1 MIKKDRPRIYSKYE
15 INSIL
20 FYGTVILFT
29 PLILVFTYVFN
40 IEKVIDPII
49 FLLIVLGVNLLIGI
63 LGTLFLFLKK
73 DSLKRMVKSNYIFEF
88 YFLVIISVFGILGMV
103 VLFDYLGGNRQ
114 YIANILILVVV
125 IFVYILLQLGRKFFK
140 FDFKKRK

>member
-20 FYGTVILFT
+20 FYGIVILFT

-49 FLLIVLGVNLLIGI
+49 FLFIVLGANLVVALLGLLI
-63 LGTLFLFLKK
+63 LFLKK
-73 DSLKRMVKSNYIFEF
+73 DSLKRMVKPNYVFEF

-114 YIANILILVVV
+114 YIANILILIVVV
-125 IFVYILLQLGRKFFK
+125 FVYVLLQLGRKFFK

>member
-15 INSIL
+15 INSML

-73 DSLKRMVKSNYIFEF
+73 DSLKRMVKSNYIYEF

>member
-20 FYGTVILFT
+20 FYGIVILFT

-73 DSLKRMVKSNYIFEF
+73 DSLKRMVKSNYIYEF

>member
-1 MIKKDRPRIYSKYE
+1 
-15 INSIL
+15 
-20 FYGTVILFT
+20 
-29 PLILVFTYVFN
+29 
-40 IEKVIDPII
+40 VIDPII

-73 DSLKRMVKSNYIFEF
+73 DSLKRMVKSNYIYEF

>member
-20 FYGTVILFT
+20 FYGIVILFT

-49 FLLIVLGVNLLIGI
+49 FLLIVLGANLVVALLGLLI
-63 LGTLFLFLKK
+63 LFPKK
-73 DSLKRMVKSNYIFEF
+73 DSLKRMVKPNYVFEF

-114 YIANILILVVV
+114 YIANILILIVVV
-125 IFVYILLQLGRKFFK
+125 FVYVLLQLGRKFFK

>member
-73 DSLKRMVKSNYIFEF
+73 DSLKRMVKSNYIYEF

>member
-63 LGTLFLFLKK
+63 LGTLLLFLKK
-73 DSLKRMVKSNYIFEF
+73 DSLKRMVKSNYIYEF

>member
-29 PLILVFTYVFN
+29 PLLLVFTYVFN

-49 FLLIVLGVNLLIGI
+49 FLFIVLGANLVVALLGLLI
-63 LGTLFLFLKK
+63 LFLKK
-73 DSLKRMVKSNYIFEF
+73 DSLKRKVKPNYIYEF

-114 YIANILILVVV
+114 YIANILILIVV
-125 IFVYILLQLGRKFFK
+125 IFVYVLLQLGRKFFK